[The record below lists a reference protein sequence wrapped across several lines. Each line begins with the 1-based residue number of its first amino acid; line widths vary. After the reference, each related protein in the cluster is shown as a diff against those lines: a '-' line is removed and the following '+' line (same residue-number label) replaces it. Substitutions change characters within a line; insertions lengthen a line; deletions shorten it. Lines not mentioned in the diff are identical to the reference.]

1 MMKRNLLTGF
11 AITMMALSA
20 CNDETLD
27 IGSSLTGQTDKLS
40 VSFTDFNITTKTVLA
55 DSVLLRSSYCYIG
68 KVKDPETKT
77 YVTSEF
83 MTQFNVLET
92 FSLPEESKIYSRY
105 NGMAAADSV
114 IIQLY
119 MEDPTSLTDTLAAMK
134 IRVTELG
141 KPMEEGRRYYSNFDP
156 ASEGYLREGGLSSD
170 KVFSYNDH
178 TISDSERKEQTMS
191 SINIWVNKPYTDK
204 NGTTYNNYGTYLMQ
218 QYYKHPEYFKNS
230 YAFNHNV
237 CPGFFFS
244 VVDGEGVYTEI
255 PEMCIRFFYKVNEGK
270 DSIISRATALAGTEE
285 VLQTTKITND
295 KNVLRQL
302 ADDNTC
308 TYLKAPAGL
317 YTEVTLPIDDI
328 FKGHENDS
336 IMTATISF
344 QRINSM
350 TDEKS
355 IEVPTY
361 LMMLPKDSLVS
372 FFETQKMPDDK
383 VSFYTSFNKKA
394 NNYNFTD
401 LSTLVNTLASIKSE
415 GLKRDNGWVA
425 KHPNWNKVLLVP
437 VHAIMTANST
447 STSASVSSFEHCV
460 GIQGT
465 RLVGGSENPHNPI
478 VLSVVYG
485 KFNR

>member
-1 MMKRNLLTGF
+1 MMKRNLLTGV
-11 AITMMALSA
+11 AITLMALSA
-20 CNDETLD
+20 CNDEALD

-40 VSFTDFNITTKTVLA
+40 ISFTDFNVTTKTVIA
-55 DSVLLRSSYCYIG
+55 DSVLLRSSYCYLG

-83 MTQFNVLET
+83 MTQFHVLES
-92 FSLPEESKIYSRY
+92 FSLPEESKICSRY

-119 MEDPTSLTDTLAAMK
+119 MEEPTSLTDTLAAMK
-134 IRVTELG
+134 IRVSELA
-141 KPMEEGRRYYSNFDP
+141 KPMEEDRRYYSNFDP
-156 ASEGYLREGGLSSD
+156 SSEGFLRKGGLFSD

-178 TISDSERKEQTMS
+178 TVSDSERAEQTMS
-191 SINIWVNKPYTDK
+191 SINIWINKPYTDK

-218 QYYKHPEYFKNS
+218 QYYQHPEYFKNS

-255 PEMCIRFFYKVNEGK
+255 PEMCIRFYYKVNEGK
-270 DSIISRATALAGTEE
+270 DSIVTRGTSLAGTEE

-295 KNVLRQL
+295 KNMLRRL

-336 IMTATISF
+336 IMTTAISF
-344 QRINSM
+344 KRINSLS
-350 TDEKS
+350 DEKS
-355 IEVPTY
+355 VNVPNY

-383 VSFYTSFNKKA
+383 LSFYTTFDKKS
-394 NNYNFTD
+394 NYYNFVNLT
-401 LSTLVNTLASIKSE
+401 SLVNRLASIKRE
-415 GLKRDNGWVA
+415 GLKHDNNWVA
-425 KHPNWNKVLLVP
+425 NHPNWNKVLLVP
-437 VHAIMTANST
+437 VHAIM
-447 STSASVSSFEHCV
+447 SVSSTTNTVSGFEHCV
-460 GIQGT
+460 GIEGT
-465 RLVGGSENPHNPI
+465 RLVGGSANPNDPI
-478 VLSVVYG
+478 VMSVVYG
-485 KFNR
+485 KFNK